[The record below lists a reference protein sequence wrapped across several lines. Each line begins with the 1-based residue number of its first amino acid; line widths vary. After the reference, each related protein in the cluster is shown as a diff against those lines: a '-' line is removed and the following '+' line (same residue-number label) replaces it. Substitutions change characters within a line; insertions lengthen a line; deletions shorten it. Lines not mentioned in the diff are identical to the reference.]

1 MIRITAIRVHFR
13 ASIPAG
19 TREKAERALK
29 VYADK
34 CPAYVTVKDCLDVT
48 STAELE
54 EA

>member
-1 MIRITAIRVHFR
+1 MIRITKIRVHFR